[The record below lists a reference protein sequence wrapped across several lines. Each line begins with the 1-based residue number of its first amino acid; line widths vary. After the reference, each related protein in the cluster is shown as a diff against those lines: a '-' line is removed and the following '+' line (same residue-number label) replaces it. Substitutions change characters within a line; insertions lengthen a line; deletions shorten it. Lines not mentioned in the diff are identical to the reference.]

1 MSEPAGPT
9 LPTIKRL
16 FAHSGNRCA
25 FPKCI
30 ATLIDGETVVGKICH
45 IKGARPGSAR
55 YDPEQNAVE
64 RHGFDNLI
72 LMCGRHHDV
81 IDADEEAYTV
91 ERLSKMK
98 ADHHSRTQRIDED
111 FVERAAQLF
120 ISQPVTSVNQSGGIT
135 AHTVHFH
142 DKPAPDASAERR
154 AALARIDT
162 FHNGRVNMLNSTT
175 PQVPVLDGAKLLM
188 HAIPL
193 RTSDDGQPYDAFAQ
207 LCANPER
214 FPPFKTTRPRDYKLS
229 FDGLVTGSNN
239 EGLGKPQCAYVYVF
253 RSGAVE
259 AVASNLARG
268 QSQDMLELPYIQ
280 CMIIHYARV
289 YTTVL
294 ETSGIQ
300 PPFAIAVSLI
310 GVRNMRLLQDFI
322 GRAFA
327 EDSPYGLLEQDVLY
341 FGNAVFEQVPIDDNL
356 SAKGLVPILGHL
368 ANAAHL
374 ATSPYFDADGNY
386 TAKVADPAG

>member
-1 MSEPAGPT
+1 MT
-9 LPTIKRL
+9 L
-16 FAHSGNRCA
+16 
-25 FPKCI
+25 
-30 ATLIDGETVVGKICH
+30 
-45 IKGARPGSAR
+45 
-55 YDPEQNAVE
+55 
-64 RHGFDNLI
+64 
-72 LMCGRHHDV
+72 
-81 IDADEEAYTV
+81 
-91 ERLSKMK
+91 
-98 ADHHSRTQRIDED
+98 
-111 FVERAAQLF
+111 
-120 ISQPVTSVNQSGGIT
+120 T
-135 AHTVHFH
+135 AVHFH

-154 AALARIDT
+154 AALARIET

-214 FPPFKTTRPRDYKLS
+214 FPPFKTTRPRDYKIS

-300 PPFAIAVSLI
+300 PPFAIAVESNRCEEYAAPSGLYRKSLR
-310 GVRNMRLLQDFI
+310 GRLPVWPIRTGCFVFWQCGF
-322 GRAFA
+322 RASADRRQSQRKKDSFLSLA
-327 EDSPYGLLEQDVLY
+327 TLRMQLTSQRLPISTQMAITRLRWPIRPGDSPRRPRERRPNPYGPPGAETFIANSGSGINVGDPALGCSGRY
-341 FGNAVFEQVPIDDNL
+341 GNQGTGTKNRPPTVL
-356 SAKGLVPILGHL
+356 SALFSLL
-368 ANAAHL
+368 N
-374 ATSPYFDADGNY
+374 ATSRNAISSWPATVCRQNQVSTWRLDG
-386 TAKVADPAG
+386 AAPAA

>member
-135 AHTVHFH
+135 AHT
-142 DKPAPDASAERR
+142 APCVREV
-154 AALARIDT
+154 AA
-162 FHNGRVNMLNSTT
+162 
-175 PQVPVLDGAKLLM
+175 
-188 HAIPL
+188 
-193 RTSDDGQPYDAFAQ
+193 
-207 LCANPER
+207 
-214 FPPFKTTRPRDYKLS
+214 
-229 FDGLVTGSNN
+229 
-239 EGLGKPQCAYVYVF
+239 
-253 RSGAVE
+253 
-259 AVASNLARG
+259 
-268 QSQDMLELPYIQ
+268 
-280 CMIIHYARV
+280 
-289 YTTVL
+289 
-294 ETSGIQ
+294 
-300 PPFAIAVSLI
+300 
-310 GVRNMRLLQDFI
+310 
-322 GRAFA
+322 
-327 EDSPYGLLEQDVLY
+327 
-341 FGNAVFEQVPIDDNL
+341 
-356 SAKGLVPILGHL
+356 
-368 ANAAHL
+368 
-374 ATSPYFDADGNY
+374 
-386 TAKVADPAG
+386 